1 MVDVHQRDMAVRPV
15 EESDRPTVEW
25 LTTQLW
31 GAAEVAVHDGVFYPA
46 TLPGFIAER
55 AGRIAGLVTFEVR
68 PAVLEIVTINAL
80 DLYQGIG
87 TLLIEAVRAEAKR
100 QGCHQITL
108 TTTNDNIGA
117 LRFYQRRGFRLAAL
131 RPGAVD
137 RSRQRKPEIPR
148 TGDFGIPL
156 RDEIDLSCP
165 VSKGKNKID
174 DLERNRLPLTPH
186 QRSSGAASRSA
197 GAPHATRPCACCPEP
212 GQCAIQG
219 LTTVRGSTMLPPV
232 RVRTAG
238 HEPVPVVDSV
248 HAAIGVPP
256 LLLRPVLGAFRWHSC
271 RGCSGRSRCTAACAP
286 SMASLYV
293 AAFGLWIFC
302 VDLSSTG

>member
-1 MVDVHQRDMAVRPV
+1 MAVRPV
-15 EESDRPTVEW
+15 QESDRPTVEW

-55 AGRIAGLVTFEVR
+55 GGRIAGLVTFQLR
-68 PAVLEIVTINAL
+68 PGLLEIVTINAL

-117 LRFYQRRGFRLAAL
+117 LRFYQRRGFRLAAI

-137 RSRQRKPEIPR
+137 RSRRRKPEIPR

-156 RDEIDLSCP
+156 RDEIDLTCP
-165 VSKGKNKID
+165 V
-174 DLERNRLPLTPH
+174 
-186 QRSSGAASRSA
+186 
-197 GAPHATRPCACCPEP
+197 
-212 GQCAIQG
+212 
-219 LTTVRGSTMLPPV
+219 
-232 RVRTAG
+232 
-238 HEPVPVVDSV
+238 
-248 HAAIGVPP
+248 
-256 LLLRPVLGAFRWHSC
+256 
-271 RGCSGRSRCTAACAP
+271 
-286 SMASLYV
+286 
-293 AAFGLWIFC
+293 
-302 VDLSSTG
+302 